1 MRSLTKIIRVD
12 VCSSGTFIA
21 ESGEFIKGA
30 QREIPTEEFRYCR
43 DLSVNKP
50 SRRLSEGT
58 GRKQYLNVVFNSI
71 GIYDAISGISFQT
84 VKTLDSTLSA
94 L

>member
-1 MRSLTKIIRVD
+1 MFVRNLYSR
-12 VCSSGTFIA
+12 GN
-21 ESGEFIKGA
+21 GEFIKGA

-50 SRRLSEGT
+50 SRRLLEGT

>member
-1 MRSLTKIIRVD
+1 MEVIPRPPVSQIDWSIKQRCALLT
-12 VCSSGTFIA
+12 
-21 ESGEFIKGA
+21 
-30 QREIPTEEFRYCR
+30 
-43 DLSVNKP
+43 
-50 SRRLSEGT
+50 T
-58 GRKQYLNVVFNSI
+58 GRADNQYLNVVFNSI

>member
-1 MRSLTKIIRVD
+1 MKVISSISQIDRPIKQRVH
-12 VCSSGTFIA
+12 SSQWQA
-21 ESGEFIKGA
+21 
-30 QREIPTEEFRYCR
+30 
-43 DLSVNKP
+43 DD
-50 SRRLSEGT
+50 
-58 GRKQYLNVVFNSI
+58 QYLNVVFNSI